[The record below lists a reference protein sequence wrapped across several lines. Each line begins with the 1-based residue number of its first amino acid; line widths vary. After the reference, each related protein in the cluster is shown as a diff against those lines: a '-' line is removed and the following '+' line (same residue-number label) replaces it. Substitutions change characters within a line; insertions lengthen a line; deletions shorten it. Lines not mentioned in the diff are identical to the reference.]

1 MLLQDTTAN
10 LCQAKATECA
20 RMAEIAG
27 SSEVV
32 GMYLKME
39 RRWLEFAAKAA
50 AAADLGASH
59 MG

>member
-1 MLLQDTTAN
+1 MLLQDATAN

-27 SSEVV
+27 SSEVAE
-32 GMYLKME
+32 MYRKME
-39 RRWLEFAAKAA
+39 RRWLEVAAKAE
-50 AAADLGASH
+50 AADLGTPN